1 MATTAATWF
10 YKTPENNAYLLGER
24 VRSTFWDERF
34 GGLWLDAV
42 NTQSPFAMAGTH
54 DGATVRMEWEP
65 GKWLRVYS
73 APPAPAFVNGVSNV
87 LRRKP
92 VMRYEDPEGR
102 TVCEWYLT
110 PETAN
115 KRWQEIQGKPAFKNP
130 ERLDKKS

>member
-10 YKTPENNAYLLGER
+10 YKTPENDPYLLGER

-34 GGLWLDAV
+34 GGLWLDV
-42 NTQSPFAMAGTH
+42 VKSESPFAMAGTH
-54 DGATVRMEWEP
+54 DGANVRMEWEP

-73 APPAPAFVNGVSNV
+73 APPSPALVNGVSNV

-92 VMRYEDPEGR
+92 RLRYEDAEGR
-102 TVCEWYLT
+102 AVWEWYLT
-110 PETAN
+110 LETAN

-130 ERLDKKS
+130 ERLDKER